1 MEQLKATVNE
11 ERLER
16 HLERF
21 GMVFGFDG
29 ARYYLTDAPG
39 VDPMHARVTFNTD
52 DYGAARC
59 RENPCYNVRMRHII
73 ENPRQPN

>member
-52 DYGAARC
+52 DYGVA
-59 RENPCYNVRMRHII
+59 VRQAVNWLQVRFEFGMG
-73 ENPRQPN
+73 